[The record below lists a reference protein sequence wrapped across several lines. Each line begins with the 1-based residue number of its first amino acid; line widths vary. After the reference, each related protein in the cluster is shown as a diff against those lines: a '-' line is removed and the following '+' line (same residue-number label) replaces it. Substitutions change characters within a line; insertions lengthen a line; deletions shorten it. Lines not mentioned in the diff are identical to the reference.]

1 MAEMRAERQ
10 AAEAQFQIEI
20 QEIRAF
26 IQHNQ
31 ERIRQNEDRG
41 DELEV
46 AIQECRRDMQAG
58 FAELREAQA
67 MMMEQF
73 RERDGRLIEAQLS
86 FIREMREMQ
95 REVAELRLDFLNH
108 MCQYHPPVER

>member
-1 MAEMRAERQ
+1 
-10 AAEAQFQIEI
+10 
-20 QEIRAF
+20 

-31 ERIRQNEDRG
+31 ERIRQNEERG
-41 DELEV
+41 DELER
-46 AIQECRRDMQAG
+46 AIQESRRDMQAG

-73 RERDGRLIEAQLS
+73 RERDGRLIEAHLG

-95 REVAELRLDFLNH
+95 REIAELRLDFLNH
-108 MCQYHPPVER
+108 MRQYHPPVER